1 VKKIIVLAL
10 AALGLMAGG
19 SPPPA
24 RAVPTETTTAASA
37 GQAPKPS
44 FLDSPKPVALFLDRG
59 DVRELALGGDT
70 VWAATSG
77 GLVSFDLATMAER
90 SYGTEDGLDTM
101 DVRHVTVAA
110 NVVVDTAF
118 SRCEKSE
125 ARFTCR
131 PHASEPPQPRET
143 DTFAGH
149 PVTARLR
156 TQRGEFVGTR
166 GAGLWLDGKPLLA
179 AGPGSFLKAAA
190 KARGALYL
198 GLFDGGVAR
207 MALDDKGEPRS
218 PIVSLRTPF
227 RMVNDLLEVDGALF
241 VAANEGL
248 YVSRDGKK
256 FERVPAIGAKSI
268 TGLAVDASGVWL
280 TSSESLYRID
290 RSGRG
295 KTKLARLHPA
305 GSRSIQGLALAPG
318 GVWLATEDR
327 GLVWFDGHE
336 FHAKDRLA
344 GLPTS
349 WMVGVASDG
358 AGGAFGVTLRDGALH
373 VGPSGAWERSLAA
386 GTWGQT
392 VARIGKD
399 TCFGMQEGAS
409 CGPLRFAGLPDP
421 RVHVMAPIG
430 GKILVGT
437 EAGMA
442 LYDANL

>member
-1 VKKIIVLAL
+1 VKKVIAL
-10 AALGLMAGG
+10 VVTALGLMAGG
-19 SPPPA
+19 HPPPPVRAAPPDKTEATSPP
-24 RAVPTETTTAASA
+24 
-37 GQAPKPS
+37 APKPS
-44 FLDSPKPVALFLDRG
+44 FLDSSKPVALFLDRG
-59 DVRELALGGDT
+59 DVRDLARGDDT

-77 GLVSFDLATMAER
+77 GLVAFDLATMAER
-90 SYGTEDGLDTM
+90 SYGTEDGLDTL
-101 DVRHVTVAA
+101 DVRRVTVAA

-118 SRCEKSE
+118 SRCEKSA
-125 ARFTCR
+125 ARFTCHVR
-131 PHASEPPQPRET
+131 ASEPPQPRET

-156 TQRGEFVGTR
+156 TERGEFVGTR

-179 AGPGSFLKAAA
+179 AGPGSFVKAAT

-207 MALDDKGEPRS
+207 MGLDERGEPRA

-248 YVSRDGKK
+248 YVSRDGRK

-268 TGLAVDASGVWL
+268 TGLAADRSGVWL

-290 RSGRG
+290 RNGRG
-295 KTKLARLHPA
+295 RVQLACLHPA
-305 GSRSIQGLALAPG
+305 GSRSIQGLALAPD
-318 GVWLATEDR
+318 GVGLATEDR
-327 GLVWFDGHE
+327 GLVWYDGHE

-358 AGGAFGVTLRDGALH
+358 AGGAFGVTLRDGAVH
-373 VGPSGAWERSLAA
+373 VGPGGAWERSPAA
-386 GTWGQT
+386 GTWGQS

-409 CGPLRFAGLPDP
+409 CGPLRFSGLPDP
-421 RVHVMAPIG
+421 RVHMMAPMG

-442 LYDANL
+442 LYDASI

>member
-1 VKKIIVLAL
+1 VKKVIVLAL

-24 RAVPTETTTAASA
+24 RAVPTETATPATAPP
-37 GQAPKPS
+37 APKPS
-44 FLDSPKPVALFLDRG
+44 FLDSPRPVALFLDRG
-59 DVRELALGGDT
+59 DVRELARGGDT

-77 GLVSFDLATMAER
+77 GLVSFDLPTMAER
-90 SYGTEDGLDTM
+90 SYGTDDGLDTL
-101 DVRHVTVAA
+101 DVRRVTVAA
-110 NVVVDTAF
+110 IVVVDTAF
-118 SRCEKSE
+118 SRCERSE

-131 PHASEPPQPRET
+131 AHASEPPQPRET

-156 TQRGEFVGTR
+156 TERGEFVGTR

-179 AGPGSFLKAAA
+179 AGPGSFVKAAA

-207 MALDDKGEPRS
+207 MALDDKGEPRA

-268 TGLAVDASGVWL
+268 TGLAADASGVWL

-290 RSGRG
+290 RNGRG
-295 KTKLARLHPA
+295 KVQLACLRPA
-305 GSRSIQGLALAPG
+305 GSRSIQGLALASG

-392 VARIGKD
+392 VARMGKD

-409 CGPLRFAGLPDP
+409 CGPLRFSGLPDP
-421 RVHVMAPIG
+421 RVHVVAPIG

-442 LYDANL
+442 LYDANI